1 MPGDVFPKPDR
12 LVSDQALRAY
22 RARHPRCELRSCFRE
37 ACPQPHHLRGR
48 KMGRDDSDANLL
60 SLCKE
65 HHEEWHRGRRTWFA
79 RHGDALHPEA
89 RAKVARV
96 LGEVR

>member
-1 MPGDVFPKPDR
+1 
-12 LVSDQALRAY
+12 
-22 RARHPRCELRSCFRE
+22 
-37 ACPQPHHLRGR
+37 
-48 KMGRDDSDANLL
+48 MGRDDSDENLL

-96 LGEVR
+96 LGEVM